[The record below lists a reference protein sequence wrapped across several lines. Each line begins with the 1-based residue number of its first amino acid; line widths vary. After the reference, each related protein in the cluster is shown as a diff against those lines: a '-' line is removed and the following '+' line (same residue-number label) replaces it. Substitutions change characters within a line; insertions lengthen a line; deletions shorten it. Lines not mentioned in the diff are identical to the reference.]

1 MTYLLFAVA
10 LSLSAVAAY
19 YAIFGLMAIFAAAA
33 IPIAIMGGLL
43 EASKLVVASWLYRN
57 WKEIPKIFKVYF
69 LTALVILMMLTSMG
83 IFGYLSKAHLDQ
95 AVPTGNVASEVAI
108 LDEKIAIQKENINA
122 ARRQISQM
130 DSINDQTISRTDD
143 AKGIERAN
151 QIRRS
156 QQKERARL
164 LDEISSAQ
172 KEISKLNDQKAP
184 IAKDLRK
191 IEAEVGPIKYIAA
204 IIYGEDTD
212 TDVLEK
218 AVRFVIMMIV
228 AVFDPLA
235 VLMLVAAN
243 WNMKNIKPV
252 PKEKHE
258 PVYVAEVTI
267 PEPTDEENAALNEAA
282 AYQNLDKFFQRS
294 REVARRLDAEQSL
307 ETTPDVTVEEVPK
320 ETETVTEEQITEEPL
335 KIEVDE
341 PTKDWEPPLY
351 QRVEDKEIGRY
362 MQEVGVKPAK
372 TESFLK
378 KVQSVYAEPIEV
390 EVDDLQKP
398 K

>member
-19 YAIFGLMAIFAAAA
+19 YAIFGLIAIFAAAA

-57 WKEIPKIFKVYF
+57 WKEIPKLFKVYF

-122 ARRQISQM
+122 ARKQISQM

-156 QQKERARL
+156 QQKDRARI
-164 LDEISSAQ
+164 LDEISTAQ

-204 IIYGEDTD
+204 LIYGDNPD
-212 TDVLEK
+212 SDVLEK
-218 AVRFVIMMIV
+218 AVRVVILMIV

-235 VLMLVAAN
+235 VLLLVAAS
-243 WNMKNIKPV
+243 WNLKKDDKSLVKEEPLPIDVTESPIQEELEEPL
-252 PKEKHE
+252 PKIYDSTELEQFFKTST
-258 PVYVAEVTI
+258 EVEI
-267 PEPTDEENAALNEAA
+267 PE
-282 AYQNLDKFFQRS
+282 
-294 REVARRLDAEQSL
+294 VI
-307 ETTPDVTVEEVPK
+307 PDIVEEVA
-320 ETETVTEEQITEEPL
+320 EEQTEELLDIQ
-335 KIEVDE
+335 VDE

-351 QRVEDKEIGRY
+351 QRVENKEIGRY
-362 MQEVGVKPAK
+362 MQEVGAKPAK

-378 KVQSVYAEPIEV
+378 KVESVYAEPIEV
-390 EVDDLQKP
+390 EVDELQKP

>member
-57 WKEIPKIFKVYF
+57 WKEIPKLFKVYF

-122 ARRQISQM
+122 ARKQISQM

-151 QIRRS
+151 QIRRG
-156 QQKERARL
+156 QQKERARI

-172 KEISKLNDQKAP
+172 KEISKLNDEKAP

-204 IIYGEDTD
+204 IIYGDNPD

-218 AVRFVIMMIV
+218 AVRFVILMIV

-235 VLMLVAAN
+235 VLLLVAAN
-243 WNMKNIKPV
+243 WNMKNVKPI
-252 PKEKHE
+252 PKEEHE
-258 PVYVAEVTI
+258 PVYVADVTI
-267 PEPTDEENAALNEAA
+267 PEPTDEENAALSEAA
-282 AYQNLDKFFQRS
+282 AYANLDKFFQRS
-294 REVARRLDAEQSL
+294 REVARRLDAAESL
-307 ETTPDVTVEEVPK
+307 EGIPDVTVQS
-320 ETETVTEEQITEEPL
+320 VTEEPTEEL
-335 KIEVDE
+335 LDIQVDE

-351 QRVEDKEIGRY
+351 QRAEKEVGRY
-362 MQEVGVKPAK
+362 MQEVGAKPAK

>member
-57 WKEIPKIFKVYF
+57 WKEIPKLFKVYF

-122 ARRQISQM
+122 ARKQITQM

-151 QIRRS
+151 QIRRG
-156 QQKERARL
+156 QQKERARIL
-164 LDEISSAQ
+164 EEISSAQ
-172 KEISKLNDQKAP
+172 KEISKLNDEKAP

-204 IIYGEDTD
+204 IIYGDNPD

-243 WNMKNIKPV
+243 WNMKNMKPV
-252 PKEKHE
+252 PKEEHE
-258 PVYVAEVTI
+258 PVYVAEVTM
-267 PEPTDEENAALNEAA
+267 PEPELPDYDSTEIEE
-282 AYQNLDKFFQRS
+282 FFKRGK
-294 REVARRLDAEQSL
+294 EVARRLDAGESL
-307 ETTPDVTVEEVPK
+307 EGIPDVTVEEEP
-320 ETETVTEEQITEEPL
+320 TEELLDIQ
-335 KIEVDE
+335 VDE

-351 QRVEDKEIGRY
+351 ERTKEVGRY
-362 MQEVGVKPAK
+362 MQEVGAKPAK

>member
-19 YAIFGLMAIFAAAA
+19 YAIFGLIAIFAAAA

-57 WKEIPKIFKVYF
+57 WKEIPKLFKAYF
-69 LTALVILMMLTSMG
+69 VTALVILMMLTSMG

-122 ARRQISQM
+122 ARKQISQM

-156 QQKERARL
+156 QQKDRARI
-164 LDEISSAQ
+164 LDEISTAQ
-172 KEISKLNDQKAP
+172 REIAKLNDQKAP
-184 IAKDLRK
+184 LAKDLRK

-204 IIYGEDTD
+204 LIYGDNPD
-212 TDVLEK
+212 ADILEK
-218 AVRFVIMMIV
+218 AVRVVILMIV

-235 VLMLVAAN
+235 VLLLVAAS
-243 WNMKNIKPV
+243 WNMKKDQKPFD
-252 PKEKHE
+252 KEE
-258 PVYVAEVTI
+258 PIYVADVG
-267 PEPTDEENAALNEAA
+267 EPPTSEELEEPLPQIYDSTQLEEYFKN
-282 AYQNLDKFFQRS
+282 S
-294 REVARRLDAEQSL
+294 REVEQDIPDVAVEKVEEPEPVVEEQS
-307 ETTPDVTVEEVPK
+307 
-320 ETETVTEEQITEEPL
+320 TEELLDIQ
-335 KIEVDE
+335 VDE
-341 PTKDWEPPLY
+341 PTKDWEPSLY
-351 QRVEDKEIGRY
+351 ERQGKTLGRWE
-362 MQEVGVKPAK
+362 QEVGAKPNK
-372 TESFLK
+372 TDSFLK

-390 EVDDLQKP
+390 QVDELQKP

>member
-252 PKEKHE
+252 PKEEHE
-258 PVYVAEVTI
+258 PVYVAEVTM
-267 PEPTDEENAALNEAA
+267 PEPELPEYNSTELEE
-282 AYQNLDKFFQRS
+282 FFRS
-294 REVARRLDAEQSL
+294 SRVDAEHSL

-320 ETETVTEEQITEEPL
+320 ETDTVIEEQITEEPL

-341 PTKDWEPPLY
+341 PTKDWEQPLY

-362 MQEVGVKPAK
+362 MQEVGAKPAK

>member
-57 WKEIPKIFKVYF
+57 WREIPKLFKIYF

-122 ARRQISQM
+122 ARKQISQM
-130 DSINDQTISRTDD
+130 DSINEQTISRTDD
-143 AKGIERAN
+143 AKGVERAN

-156 QQKERARL
+156 QQRDRARI
-164 LDEISSAQ
+164 LDEISTAQ
-172 KEISKLNDQKAP
+172 REIAKLNDQKAP
-184 IAKDLRK
+184 LAKDLRK

-204 IIYGEDTD
+204 LIYDDKAD

-218 AVRFVIMMIV
+218 AVRFVILMIV

-235 VLMLVAAN
+235 VLLLVAAN
-243 WNMKNIKPV
+243 WNMKKDEMSFEQDQYKPDAWV
-252 PKEKHE
+252 ADVGEPPTPEELEDPPLNYDTVGLEEFFRKAKETEH
-258 PVYVAEVTI
+258 V
-267 PEPTDEENAALNEAA
+267 
-282 AYQNLDKFFQRS
+282 
-294 REVARRLDAEQSL
+294 
-307 ETTPDVTVEEVPK
+307 PDVTVQTVEEKPLVDEQP
-320 ETETVTEEQITEEPL
+320 TEELLDIH
-335 KIEVDE
+335 VDE

-362 MQEVGVKPAK
+362 MQEVGAKPAK

-390 EVDDLQKP
+390 EVDELQKP

>member
-1 MTYLLFAVA
+1 
-10 LSLSAVAAY
+10 
-19 YAIFGLMAIFAAAA
+19 
-33 IPIAIMGGLL
+33 LL

-57 WKEIPKIFKVYF
+57 WKEIPKLFKVYF

-122 ARRQISQM
+122 ARKQISQM

-151 QIRRS
+151 QIRRG
-156 QQKERARL
+156 QQKERARVL
-164 LDEISSAQ
+164 EEISSAQ

-184 IAKDLRK
+184 LSKDLRK

-204 IIYGEDTD
+204 IIYGDNPD

-218 AVRFVIMMIV
+218 AVRFVILMIV

-235 VLMLVAAN
+235 VLLLVAAN
-243 WNMKNIKPV
+243 WNMKNVKPV
-252 PKEKHE
+252 PKEEYE
-258 PVYVAEVTI
+258 PVYVADVTI
-267 PEPTDEENAALNEAA
+267 PEPELPEYDSTGVEE
-282 AYQNLDKFFQRS
+282 FFRKGK
-294 REVARRLDAEQSL
+294 EVARRLDAGESL
-307 ETTPDVTVEEVPK
+307 EGIPDVTVQS
-320 ETETVTEEQITEEPL
+320 VTEEATEEL
-335 KIEVDE
+335 LDIQVDE

-351 QRVEDKEIGRY
+351 QRAEKEVGRY
-362 MQEVGVKPAK
+362 MQEVGAKPAK

>member
-218 AVRFVIMMIV
+218 AVRFVILMIV

-252 PKEKHE
+252 PKEEHE

-267 PEPTDEENAALNEAA
+267 PEPELPEYNSTELEE
-282 AYQNLDKFFQRS
+282 FFRS
-294 REVARRLDAEQSL
+294 SRVDAEHSL

-320 ETETVTEEQITEEPL
+320 ETETVIEEQITEEPL

-341 PTKDWEPPLY
+341 PTKDWEQPLY

-362 MQEVGVKPAK
+362 MQEVGAKPAK

-390 EVDDLQKP
+390 EVDELQKP

>member
-19 YAIFGLMAIFAAAA
+19 YAIFGLIAIFAAAA

-57 WKEIPKIFKVYF
+57 WKEIPKLFKVYF

-122 ARRQISQM
+122 ARKQISQM

-156 QQKERARL
+156 QQKDRARI
-164 LDEISSAQ
+164 LDEISTAQ

-204 IIYGEDTD
+204 LIYGDNPD
-212 TDVLEK
+212 SDVLEK
-218 AVRFVIMMIV
+218 AVRVVILMIV

-235 VLMLVAAN
+235 VLLLVAAS
-243 WNMKNIKPV
+243 WNLKKDDKSLVKEEPLPIDVTESPIQEELEEPL
-252 PKEKHE
+252 PKIYDSTELEQFFKTST
-258 PVYVAEVTI
+258 EVEI
-267 PEPTDEENAALNEAA
+267 PE
-282 AYQNLDKFFQRS
+282 
-294 REVARRLDAEQSL
+294 VV
-307 ETTPDVTVEEVPK
+307 PDVVEEVV
-320 ETETVTEEQITEEPL
+320 EEQTEELLDIQ
-335 KIEVDE
+335 VDE

-351 QRVEDKEIGRY
+351 QRVENKEIGRY
-362 MQEVGVKPAK
+362 MQEVGAKPAK

-378 KVQSVYAEPIEV
+378 KVESVYAEPIEV
-390 EVDDLQKP
+390 EVDELQKP

>member
-57 WKEIPKIFKVYF
+57 WKEIPKIFKAYF

-95 AVPTGNVASEVAI
+95 AVPTGNVASEVAL

-252 PKEKHE
+252 PKEEHE

-267 PEPTDEENAALNEAA
+267 PEPELPEYNSTELEE
-282 AYQNLDKFFQRS
+282 FFRNS
-294 REVARRLDAEQSL
+294 RVDAEQSL
-307 ETTPDVTVEEVPK
+307 ETTPDVTFEEVPK
-320 ETETVTEEQITEEPL
+320 EAETVIEEQITEEPL

-341 PTKDWEPPLY
+341 PTKDWEQPLY

-362 MQEVGVKPAK
+362 MQEVGAKPAK

-378 KVQSVYAEPIEV
+378 KVQSVYSEPIEV

>member
-19 YAIFGLMAIFAAAA
+19 YAIFGLIAIFAAAA

-57 WKEIPKIFKVYF
+57 WKEIPKLFKAYF

-122 ARRQISQM
+122 ARKQISQM

-156 QQKERARL
+156 QQKDRTRI

-172 KEISKLNDQKAP
+172 KEIAKLNEQKAP

-204 IIYGEDTD
+204 LIYGDNPD
-212 TDVLEK
+212 SDVLEK
-218 AVRFVIMMIV
+218 SVRVVILMIV

-235 VLMLVAAN
+235 VLLLVAAS

-252 PKEKHE
+252 PKEEHE
-258 PVYVAEVTI
+258 PVYVADVTM
-267 PEPTDEENAALNEAA
+267 PEPEYNSTELEEFFKTSKVDE
-282 AYQNLDKFFQRS
+282 
-294 REVARRLDAEQSL
+294 VI
-307 ETTPDVTVEEVPK
+307 PDVIEEVP
-320 ETETVTEEQITEEPL
+320 EEQTEELLDIQ
-335 KIEVDE
+335 VDE

-351 QRVEDKEIGRY
+351 QRVEEKQMGRWE
-362 MQEVGVKPAK
+362 QEVGAKPAK

>member
-57 WKEIPKIFKVYF
+57 WKEIPKLFKVYF

-122 ARRQISQM
+122 ARKQISQM

-156 QQKERARL
+156 QQKERARI
-164 LDEISSAQ
+164 LDEISTAQ
-172 KEISKLNDQKAP
+172 REISKLNDQKAP

-204 IIYGEDTD
+204 LIYGDNPD
-212 TDVLEK
+212 NNVLEK
-218 AVRFVIMMIV
+218 AVRFVIIMIV

-243 WNMKNIKPV
+243 WNMKYYAVPRKQEEEHPPYYVADVGEKPTA
-252 PKEKHE
+252 EELQEIEEE
-258 PVYVAEVTI
+258 PVDMKWSENWPWPKPEPEKEEPVVTQTVSEII
-267 PEPTDEENAALNEAA
+267 PE
-282 AYQNLDKFFQRS
+282 S
-294 REVARRLDAEQSL
+294 
-307 ETTPDVTVEEVPK
+307 
-320 ETETVTEEQITEEPL
+320 VTEEQPTEEL
-335 KIEVDE
+335 LNIEVDA

-362 MQEVGVKPAK
+362 MQEVGAKPAK

-378 KVQSVYAEPIEV
+378 KVQSVYAEPIEI
-390 EVDDLQKP
+390 EVDELQKP

>member
-43 EASKLVVASWLYRN
+43 EASKLVVASWMYRN
-57 WKEIPKIFKVYF
+57 WKEIPKLFKVYF

-122 ARRQISQM
+122 ARKQISQM

-156 QQKERARL
+156 QQKERARI

-204 IIYGEDTD
+204 LIYGDNPD
-212 TDVLEK
+212 NNVLEK
-218 AVRFVIMMIV
+218 AVRFVIIMIV

-243 WNMKNIKPV
+243 WNMKYYAV
-252 PKEKHE
+252 PRKQEEEH
-258 PVYVAEVTI
+258 PPYYVADVGEKPTAEELQEIKEDPVDMKWSENWPWQENDPAPVVTHNVSKTVS
-267 PEPTDEENAALNEAA
+267 ESVTDE
-282 AYQNLDKFFQRS
+282 Q
-294 REVARRLDAEQSL
+294 
-307 ETTPDVTVEEVPK
+307 P
-320 ETETVTEEQITEEPL
+320 TEEL
-335 KIEVDE
+335 LNIEVDA

-351 QRVEDKEIGRY
+351 QRVEDKEVGRY
-362 MQEVGVKPAK
+362 MKEVGATPAK

-390 EVDDLQKP
+390 EVEELQKP